1 MTPERTAMKLP
12 SILAAC
18 LLAASTLSFAQAPS
32 GDAAKAPRKA
42 RVDCS
47 QAKDPKACEE
57 RREKMKAAHD
67 KASKACEGKQGAER
81 RECMRHEMCAQSKD
95 PKGCEER
102 AAKMKAEMQKA
113 RKACEGKPQGERR
126 DCMRQEMHNAK

>member
-1 MTPERTAMKLP
+1 MKLP

-42 RVDCS
+42 RFDCS

-57 RREKMKAAHD
+57 RRAKMKEAHD
-67 KASKACEGKQGAER
+67 KAAKSCEGKQGQER
-81 RECMRHEMCAQSKD
+81 RDCMRHEMCAQSKD

-102 AAKMKAEMQKA
+102 AAKMKAEMDKA
-113 RKACEGKPQGERR
+113 RKACEGKQGPERR
-126 DCMRQEMHNAK
+126 ECMRQEMHKAK